1 MTDRCEKRQAAI
13 LPCLVQHQRETSP
26 EFAEW
31 MEPMKNI
38 GIKSSLLFLFGI
50 AIGVLAKWGDIIPG
64 MNPIHFLG
72 LISSGIVIWLAIGTL
87 LMIESKSRVEFNVL
101 YSVFMLAMLT
111 SYYLFSAAFAEFL
124 NTRVMLFWFAMFACS
139 VVLGNVLFHKRN
151 TKSCLVLYAMA
162 ALCFLVLDA
171 VWINGIQLQAVI
183 PEVLLSIGILI
194 RINQKGN
201 KGEF

>member
-1 MTDRCEKRQAAI
+1 MLGAASTRNK
-13 LPCLVQHQRETSP
+13 P
-26 EFAEW
+26 
-31 MEPMKNI
+31 
-38 GIKSSLLFLFGI
+38 GICRMDGTNEEHRDQIKLTLSIWNRHWRSCQVGRHHTRDESHPFF
-50 AIGVLAKWGDIIPG
+50 
-64 MNPIHFLG
+64 G

-111 SYYLFSAAFAEFL
+111 SYYLFSAAYAEFL

-151 TKSCLVLYAMA
+151 TKSFLVLYAMA